1 MTDGVVLDPSAFSIT
16 LGVWPSIMATHE
28 LVVPK
33 SIPITGPL
41 TPSDLNLLCNSQKER
56 EFCCKEI
63 FRINL
68 VSYKQT
74 RLRLHLLSHKTVKD
88 ELITWLL
95 ATFFC

>member
-1 MTDGVVLDPSAFSIT
+1 
-16 LGVWPSIMATHE
+16 MATHE

-56 EFCCKEI
+56 EFCYKEI

-68 VSYKQT
+68 VS
-74 RLRLHLLSHKTVKD
+74 
-88 ELITWLL
+88 
-95 ATFFC
+95 